1 MFSLD
6 EFVNRD
12 VVFIGKGRE
21 WVSFEKFMKDH
32 ADIKSIKSVFI
43 NDDNRQEMNKML
55 QSLDF
60 TTTIIVKTAGYPG
73 NLVPAPYT
81 TPTKVF
87 FNCIGQIGSKIIGVT
102 GTKGKT
108 TTSSLIHHIL
118 KEAGKPAILAGNMG
132 VPMLDTLASATPESI
147 FVLELSSY
155 QLCELERS
163 PDIAVI
169 TNLYRDHIDYH
180 GTLENYWEAKRNILR
195 FMDATGKIVFNPE
208 NEAILHW
215 LAESDAAQLPIDN
228 VEAVDMK
235 QSQLIGDHNRLNYL
249 LARTAAQAVGVD
261 RFTCQQALK
270 SFKPIPHRL
279 QQVRTVRGITFID
292 DAIASQPE
300 AAVAGITACVREV
313 GPVGCV
319 MLGGSDRDYDFSELV
334 KLISTLKV
342 PKLVLFP
349 DTGAKIKALFP
360 ENYTP
365 ELCETDDM
373 QTAVEWAAENTPS
386 GSICLL
392 STASPS
398 YSVWKDFEEK
408 GDLFQK
414 AVLSISN

>member
-12 VVFIGKGRE
+12 VVFIGEGRE

-43 NDDNRQEMNKML
+43 NDDNRQEMNEML
-55 QSLDF
+55 QNLDF

-87 FNCIGQIGSKIIGVT
+87 FNCVRQIGSKIIGVT

-132 VPMLDTLASATPESI
+132 IPMLDTLATATPESI

-155 QLCELERS
+155 QLCELEQS

-195 FMDATGKIVFNPE
+195 FMDTTGKIVFNPE
-208 NEAILHW
+208 NEVILHW
-215 LAESDAAQLPIDN
+215 LAESDAGQLPIDGGE
-228 VEAVDMK
+228 VVDMK

-249 LARTAAQAVGVD
+249 LARITTQAIGVD

-334 KLISTLKV
+334 KLISTLMI

-373 QTAVEWAAENTPS
+373 KTAVEWAAENTPS
-386 GSICLL
+386 GSLCLL

-398 YSVWKDFEEK
+398 YSVWNDFEEK

-414 AVLSISN
+414 AVLSLPN

>member
-108 TTSSLIHHIL
+108 TTSSLIHHML

-132 VPMLDTLASATPESI
+132 VPMLDTLSSATPESI

-414 AVLSISN
+414 AVLSLSN